1 MKDDAVS
8 PVIGVMLMLSITII
22 LAAVLMAFAGGMA
35 DTKPATPSVD
45 LSAAFVK
52 NSSDIVLCVSHNGGD
67 ALNPDDI
74 KVTAY
79 VRNAAASGTPLII
92 KDFIGDDTAWNAG
105 ETLVIDKNKT
115 AELLLGQADAASVSA
130 AAANSTPVEIGIY
143 HIPSSNV
150 IYHAD
155 ILLEAA

>member
-1 MKDDAVS
+1 MRDDAVS

-45 LSAAFVK
+45 LSAEFVK

-92 KDFIGDDTAWNAG
+92 KDCIGDDTAWNAG
-105 ETLVIDKNKT
+105 ETLVIDKDKT
-115 AELLLGQADAASVSA
+115 AELLLGQADAEAVSA
-130 AAANSTPVEIGIY
+130 AAKNATPVEIGIY

>member
-1 MKDDAVS
+1 MRDDAVS

-67 ALNPDDI
+67 TLNPDDI

-92 KDFIGDDTAWNAG
+92 KDLIGDDTAWNAG
-105 ETLVIDKNKT
+105 ETLVIDKDNT
-115 AELLLGQADAASVSA
+115 AELLGLAAEAVNTA
-130 AAANSTPVEIGIY
+130 AKNATPVEIGIY

>member
-1 MKDDAVS
+1 MRDDAVS

-92 KDFIGDDTAWNAG
+92 KDCIGDDTAWNAG
-105 ETLVIDKNKT
+105 ETLVIDKDKT
-115 AELLLGQADAASVSA
+115 AKLLGLADAEAVNTAAEKSA
-130 AAANSTPVEIGIY
+130 PVEIGIY

>member
-1 MKDDAVS
+1 MRDDAVS

-105 ETLVIDKNKT
+105 ETLVIDKDKT
-115 AELLLGQADAASVSA
+115 AELLGLAAEAVSTA
-130 AAANSTPVEIGIY
+130 AEKSAPVEIGIY

>member
-1 MKDDAVS
+1 MRDDAVS

-92 KDFIGDDTAWNAG
+92 KDCIGDDTAWNAG

-115 AELLLGQADAASVSA
+115 AELLLGQADAEAVSA

>member
-1 MKDDAVS
+1 MRDDAVS

-52 NSSDIVLCVSHNGGD
+52 NGSDIVLCVSHNGGD

-105 ETLVIDKNKT
+105 ETLVIPKDKT
-115 AELLLGQADAASVSA
+115 AELLGLAAEAVNTAAETSA
-130 AAANSTPVEIGIY
+130 PVEIGIY

>member
-1 MKDDAVS
+1 MRDDAVS

-35 DTKPATPSVD
+35 DTKPAAPSVD

-92 KDFIGDDTAWNAG
+92 KDLIGDDTAWNAG
-105 ETLVIDKNKT
+105 ETLVIDKDKT
-115 AELLLGQADAASVSA
+115 AALLLGQADAEAVNTA
-130 AAANSTPVEIGIY
+130 AAKSTPVEIGIY

>member
-1 MKDDAVS
+1 MRDDAVS

-105 ETLVIDKNKT
+105 ETLVIDKDKT
-115 AELLLGQADAASVSA
+115 AKLLGLADAEAVSTA
-130 AAANSTPVEIGIY
+130 AEKSAPVEIGIY

>member
-1 MKDDAVS
+1 MRDDAVS

-92 KDFIGDDTAWNAG
+92 KDCIGDDTAWNAG

-115 AELLLGQADAASVSA
+115 AELLGLAAEAVNTA
-130 AAANSTPVEIGIY
+130 AKNATPVEIGIY

>member
-1 MKDDAVS
+1 MRDDAVS

-52 NSSDIVLCVSHNGGD
+52 NSSDIVLCVSHDGGD

-92 KDFIGDDTAWNAG
+92 KDLIGDDTAWNAG
-105 ETLVIDKNKT
+105 ETLVIDKDKT

-130 AAANSTPVEIGIY
+130 AAKNATPVEIGIY

>member
-1 MKDDAVS
+1 MRDDAVS

-52 NSSDIVLCVSHNGGD
+52 NGSDIVLCVSHNGGD

-92 KDFIGDDTAWNAG
+92 KDCIGDDTAWNAG
-105 ETLVIDKNKT
+105 ETLVIPKDKT
-115 AELLLGQADAASVSA
+115 AELLGLAAEAVNTA
-130 AAANSTPVEIGIY
+130 AAKSTPVEIGIY

>member
-1 MKDDAVS
+1 MRDDAVS

-105 ETLVIDKNKT
+105 ETLVIDKDKT
-115 AELLLGQADAASVSA
+115 AELLGLADAEAVSA
-130 AAANSTPVEIGIY
+130 AAEKSAPVEIGIY

>member
-1 MKDDAVS
+1 MRDDAVS

-52 NSSDIVLCVSHNGGD
+52 NGSDIVLCVSHNGGD

-92 KDFIGDDTAWNAG
+92 KDLIGDDTAWNAG
-105 ETLVIDKNKT
+105 ETLVIDKDNT
-115 AELLLGQADAASVSA
+115 AELLGLADAEAVNTA
-130 AAANSTPVEIGIY
+130 AKNATPVEIGIY

>member
-1 MKDDAVS
+1 MRDDAVS

-52 NSSDIVLCVSHNGGD
+52 NGSDIVLCVSHDGGD

-92 KDFIGDDTAWNAG
+92 KDCIGDDTAWNAG
-105 ETLVIDKNKT
+105 ETLVIDKDKT
-115 AELLLGQADAASVSA
+115 AELLGLADAASVSA
-130 AAANSTPVEIGIY
+130 AAAKSTPVEIGIY

>member
-1 MKDDAVS
+1 MRDDAVS

-52 NSSDIVLCVSHNGGD
+52 NGSDIVLCVSHDGGD

-92 KDFIGDDTAWNAG
+92 KDLIGDDTAWNAG
-105 ETLVIDKNKT
+105 ETLVIDKDKT

-130 AAANSTPVEIGIY
+130 AAKNATPVEIGIY

>member
-1 MKDDAVS
+1 MRDDAVS

-52 NSSDIVLCVSHNGGD
+52 NGSDEIVLCVSHNGGD

-105 ETLVIDKNKT
+105 ETLVIPKDKT
-115 AELLLGQADAASVSA
+115 AELLGLAAEAVNTAAETSA
-130 AAANSTPVEIGIY
+130 PVEIGIY

>member
-1 MKDDAVS
+1 MRDDAVS

-52 NSSDIVLCVSHNGGD
+52 NGSDEIVLCVSHNGGD

-92 KDFIGDDTAWNAG
+92 KDLIGDDTAWNAG
-105 ETLVIDKNKT
+105 ETLVIDKDKT
-115 AELLLGQADAASVSA
+115 AELLGLAAEAVNTA
-130 AAANSTPVEIGIY
+130 AENATPVEIGIY

-155 ILLEAA
+155 ILLESA

>member
-1 MKDDAVS
+1 MRDDAVS

-35 DTKPATPSVD
+35 DTKPAAPSVD

-105 ETLVIDKNKT
+105 ETLVIDKDKT
-115 AELLLGQADAASVSA
+115 AELLGLAAEAVNTA
-130 AAANSTPVEIGIY
+130 AKNATPVEIGIY

>member
-35 DTKPATPSVD
+35 DTKPAAPSVD

-105 ETLVIDKNKT
+105 ETLVIDKDKT

-130 AAANSTPVEIGIY
+130 AAKNATPVEIGIY

>member
-52 NSSDIVLCVSHNGGD
+52 NSSDEIVLCVSHNGGD

-105 ETLVIDKNKT
+105 ETLVIDKDNT
-115 AELLLGQADAASVSA
+115 AELLGLAEEAVNTAAKNA
-130 AAANSTPVEIGIY
+130 TPVEIGIY

>member
-1 MKDDAVS
+1 MRDDAVS

-52 NSSDIVLCVSHNGGD
+52 NGSDIVLCVSHNGGD

-92 KDFIGDDTAWNAG
+92 KDCIGDDTAWNAG
-105 ETLVIDKNKT
+105 ETLVINKDKT
-115 AELLLGQADAASVSA
+115 AELLGLAAEAVNTAAEKSA
-130 AAANSTPVEIGIY
+130 PVEIGIY

>member
-1 MKDDAVS
+1 MRDDAVS

-92 KDFIGDDTAWNAG
+92 KDCIGDDTAWNAG

-115 AELLLGQADAASVSA
+115 AELLGLAAEAVNTA
-130 AAANSTPVEIGIY
+130 AAKSTPVEIGIY